1 MPSVGGWWRH
11 EAEGH
16 NALVAPPV
24 GDESGAPE
32 YDTHVLVQMI
42 DSVDEFDVACEKTR
56 EEITEI
62 LNDAYKGRLI
72 SQFSYSMT
80 FQQVRADF
88 PRGNLKR
95 PR

>member
-1 MPSVGGWWRH
+1 
-11 EAEGH
+11 
-16 NALVAPPV
+16 V